1 VADRIRKRRFY
12 PVEIAGEKVHIRGMK
27 HSERN
32 TAEAFR
38 DHDESVG
45 FAIGCCLLNDDGS
58 EVFTRAAE
66 ESPKDFGGR
75 VLKELDLPDDTK
87 AELIQKI
94 VKLSSGPPE
103 LEKIVKN

>member
-1 VADRIRKRRFY
+1 
-12 PVEIAGEKVHIRGMK
+12 M
-27 HSERN
+27 
-32 TAEAFR
+32 
-38 DHDESVG
+38 
-45 FAIGCCLLNDDGS
+45 
-58 EVFTRAAE
+58 FTSHAE
-66 ESPKDFGGR
+66 ETPQQFGWR